1 MKKKIVLLT
10 AMLLIAIASAFV
22 INENLFSNQ
31 EEAPVFLLTVY
42 KYGGG
47 STQSGVEVVMY
58 NSNGG
63 QVASGT
69 TDHNGTYDFSS
80 GSWPTDTY
88 TIKAWYPPRPNDGQ
102 FGQTNQYYEGIS
114 VYPTITLGPNY

>member
-1 MKKKIVLLT
+1 MKKKILVLS
-10 AMLLIAIASAFV
+10 AVILIAVASAFA
-22 INENLFSNQ
+22 INGNLFSEQ
-31 EEAPVFLLTVY
+31 EDAPVFLLTVY

-47 STQSGVEVVMY
+47 STQNGAEVVMY
-58 NSNGG
+58 NSSGG

-69 TDHNGTYDFSS
+69 TGLNGTYDLSS

-102 FGQTNQYYEGIS
+102 NGQTNQYYDGSS